1 MALIPWKN
9 KSQESSAGAMSK
21 QAPARHEMGRFFDRF
36 FNDPFGAVNEFSPW
50 STGEIGAWAPSLDI
64 AETEKEVTVRAEIPG
79 VDPKDLEV
87 SVTGDRLVLSGEKR
101 ESSESHDRDYSHR
114 ETRYGSF
121 RREVRVPQGV
131 DPEHVTADYANG
143 VLTIR
148 LQRSPDAAPRRIAV
162 NGA

>member
-1 MALIPWKN
+1 MTLIPWKTKPQN
-9 KSQESSAGAMSK
+9 SSTGTMSK
-21 QAPARHEMGRFFDRF
+21 QAPARNEMSRFFDRF
-36 FNDPFGAVNEFSPW
+36 VNDPFGAINEFSPW
-50 STGEIGAWAPSLDI
+50 SMGEIGTWAPSLDI

-87 SVTGDRLVLSGEKR
+87 SVTGDRLVLSGEKK

-121 RREVRVPQGV
+121 RREVRLPQGV
-131 DPEHVTADYANG
+131 DSEHVTADYANG

-148 LQRSPDAAPRRIAV
+148 LQRSADAAPRRIAV